1 MTQEP
6 PVRNPRV
13 REMKVEGGVDTK
25 SVSTEVY

>member
-13 REMKVEGGVDTK
+13 REMKVEGEIDTE
-25 SVSTEVY
+25 SVSTDLL